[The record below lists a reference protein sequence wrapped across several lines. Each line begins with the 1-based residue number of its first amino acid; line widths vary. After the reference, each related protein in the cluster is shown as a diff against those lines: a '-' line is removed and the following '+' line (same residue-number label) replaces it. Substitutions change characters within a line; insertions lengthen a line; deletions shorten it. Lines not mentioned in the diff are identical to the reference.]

1 MEKYKRLSRDIKE
14 KIIRSLQETGVFINI
29 PKLFFIVDTRV
40 NGWRETL
47 IKKGEEDE
55 QKDFEKDFDNIH
67 FIYMEAWC
75 SNIENED
82 KPIVLCCL
90 YNAWDEAVFDTY
102 DELFE
107 FLLEK

>member
-1 MEKYKRLSRDIKE
+1 MEKYKRLNKDIKE
-14 KIIRSLQETGVFINI
+14 KITKSLQETGVFINI
-29 PKLFFIVDTRV
+29 SKLFFIVDTRV
-40 NGWRETL
+40 SGWREIL

-55 QKDFEKDFDNIH
+55 HKDFENDFENIH
-67 FIYMEAWC
+67 FVYMETWC
-75 SNIENED
+75 DNIEDED

-90 YNAWDEAVFDTY
+90 HNAWDEAVFDNY